1 MPVPTVPGFVPRRA
15 YTYAGLAY
23 GAECYCGNKLPATAS
38 KPEECNSECKG
49 EKGSVCGG
57 VNRLSVYRVE
67 ELRAGARR
75 RKWMCDPRE
84 AAARPTGETCGLSL
98 LLVSL
103 HLSPEFQTAKDKGAR
118 GARCPFAAGPVP
130 SSLPGI
136 AVLLTAPERPD
147 VPARCLGAAT
157 QKVSVTE
164 EETKYSA
171 ERLEQQQNF
180 S

>member
-1 MPVPTVPGFVPRRA
+1 MPVLTAPGFVPHRA

-75 RKWMCDPRE
+75 RK
-84 AAARPTGETCGLSL
+84 
-98 LLVSL
+98 
-103 HLSPEFQTAKDKGAR
+103 
-118 GARCPFAAGPVP
+118 
-130 SSLPGI
+130 
-136 AVLLTAPERPD
+136 
-147 VPARCLGAAT
+147 
-157 QKVSVTE
+157 
-164 EETKYSA
+164 
-171 ERLEQQQNF
+171 
-180 S
+180 